1 MRLVLDTDRLHVP
14 PAVRAGIVIGTAIA
28 LAGITVGGIRGSTT
42 NQVPLVYVANPSSSP
57 VPVSVTNQ
65 TSAQTVTG
73 TVNVGNFPSTQPVS
87 GTVSVAN
94 FPSTVRPAVASQ
106 SRFLGYYTIDAG
118 SIKDIAFGGTINVSF
133 VLLDNQGSSDT
144 MQTFL
149 KTPDLAGG
157 PSTLIHYGD
166 GGFVQTFPVAIPA
179 TGISIGCNNLI
190 ESCTFLATV
199 VGN

>member
-87 GTVSVAN
+87 GTVNVGNLPNSVVAHA
-94 FPSTVRPAVASQ
+94 FESGVQQDSSSTHD
-106 SRFLGYYTIDAG
+106 YTFGRTINITGLYLNGEGVSDSMG
-118 SIKDIAFGGTINVSF
+118 ITLDTPFGGLF
-133 VLLDNQGSSDT
+133 
-144 MQTFL
+144 
-149 KTPDLAGG
+149 
-157 PSTLIHYGD
+157 IHDGD
-166 GGFVQTFPVAIPA
+166 GEYHTDFTAPIPA
-179 TGISIGCNNLI
+179 TGVTIDCENSVERCDANLV
-190 ESCTFLATV
+190 V
-199 VGN
+199 VGQ